1 MSENAFILLS
11 GWSNGVGCYITR
23 GCLLSLLKFNC
34 PPPVSPPWGH
44 IPAINL
50 LLPNDQPSSFY
61 KLSVPL
67 GPTFPLCIRSC
78 CPLSIKQLFRLCPFS
93 LLNRCIFSSSFPDLY
108 HSTETHDGVTEP
120 QAYAVLTQS
129 WAVLIP
135 TAKKQE
141 SQYQSLVK
149 RKGIFYLKV
158 IHIYSDL
165 AEFCL

>member
-50 LLPNDQPSSFY
+50 LLPNDQPLSFY

-93 LLNRCIFSSSFPDLY
+93 LLHLFLFFPRSLPQHRNTWWCYRTPSLCSSDTVVSGPNTHRQEAGVPMPEFSEKERNFLLKSY
-108 HSTETHDGVTEP
+108 T
-120 QAYAVLTQS
+120 
-129 WAVLIP
+129 
-135 TAKKQE
+135 
-141 SQYQSLVK
+141 
-149 RKGIFYLKV
+149 YL
-158 IHIYSDL
+158 
-165 AEFCL
+165 